1 MTCTPSAPTAKNP
14 KPKSGGGY
22 RPSNDCNGNHDIAD
36 MAETYG
42 IMASDPVWTGRKQD
56 RRRDSQK

>member
-1 MTCTPSAPTAKNP
+1 MTHSEAPTDKNS
-14 KPKSGGGY
+14 KPKRLVRRRS
-22 RPSNDCNGNHDIAD
+22 SNDGHDIAD

-42 IMASDPVWTGRKQD
+42 IMASDPVWTDCKQD